1 MPKRSGGEIL
11 VAALRTNAVDALYCV
26 PGESYIAVLDALY
39 DAPSVRVVTCRHEAA
54 AANMAEADGKMTGR
68 PGVAFVTRGPG
79 ATHASIGVHTAMQDS
94 TPMLL
99 FVGQV
104 PRRLRGRDA
113 FQEVDYER
121 MFGGLAKWAVE
132 IDDARRIPEIV
143 ARAFGVAC
151 AGRPGPVVISLP
163 EDVSAERVD
172 AVDLGPTQ
180 TVHAHPNEDDLVAF
194 CTMLA
199 AAERPLVILGGSVWD
214 AEACAALRR
223 FAARSALAVAC
234 SFRRQALFDNR
245 DEHYVGDLG
254 YGVDPALALR
264 VRDADLIVAIGGRLG
279 DVPTGSYSL
288 IEAPR
293 PRQRLVHVHPDPL
306 ELGRV
311 FETALAINA
320 APTTFARALDRVPPI
335 DGTRWAESTRV
346 GRRAYQAYVQPPP
359 IESALD
365 LAAIVRFLSERL
377 PEDAFMTTG
386 AGNFSIW
393 PRRFFQYKRFG
404 TQLAPIAGAMA
415 YGVPAAV
422 AAKLRYPERIAVA
435 FAGDGDFMMS
445 GHELATAMQYGAA
458 IVVIVINNG
467 MLGTIRMHQEQHYPG
482 RTIATDLRNPDFVA
496 LARAYGA
503 HAALVERTT
512 DFAPAFE
519 AALASGRAALLELRV
534 DPDRITPSQT
544 LSGIRTRAGQA
555 EATLAEHRR

>member
-11 VAALRTNAVDALYCV
+11 VAALRTNGVDALYCV
-26 PGESYIAVLDALY
+26 PGESYIAALDALY
-39 DAPSVRVVTCRHEAA
+39 DAPGVRVVTCRHEAA

-113 FQEVDYER
+113 FQEVDYEK
-121 MFGGLAKWAVE
+121 MFGGLAKWAFE

-163 EDVSAERVD
+163 EDVLAEHVD

-180 TVHAHPNEDDLVAF
+180 TVHAYPSEDELVAF

-223 FAARSALAVAC
+223 FATRSALAVAC

-245 DEHYVGDLG
+245 DVHYVGDLG

-279 DVPTGSYSL
+279 DVPTGSYTL

-320 APTTFARALDRVPPI
+320 APTRFARALDRVPPI
-335 DGTRWAESTRV
+335 DGTRWAESTRA
-346 GRRAYQAYVQPPP
+346 GRRAYEAYVQPPP

-377 PEDAFMTTG
+377 PEDAFITTG

-393 PRRFFQYKRFG
+393 PRRFFQYKQLG

-422 AAKLRYPERIAVA
+422 AAKLRYPDRIAVA

-458 IVVIVINNG
+458 IVVLVINNG

-503 HAALVERTT
+503 HAALVERTA
-512 DFAPAFE
+512 DFAAAFE
-519 AALASGRAALLELRV
+519 AALASGRPALLEVRV

-544 LSGIRTRAGQA
+544 LSGIRARAGHA
-555 EATLAEHRR
+555 EPTLAEHRR

>member
-1 MPKRSGGEIL
+1 MTRSGGEIL
-11 VAALRTNAVDALYCV
+11 VAALRVNGVDAIYCV

-39 DAPSVRVVTCRHEAA
+39 DAPDVRVVTCRHEAA

-113 FQEVDYER
+113 FQEVDYEQ
-121 MFGGLAKWAVE
+121 MFGGLAKLVVE
-132 IDDARRIPEIV
+132 IDDARRIPEVIR
-143 ARAFGVAC
+143 RAFVTAL

-163 EDVSAERVD
+163 EDVLAERVELAD
-172 AVDLGPTQ
+172 IGAARA
-180 TVHAHPNEDDLVAF
+180 VHASPSEDDLVAF

-199 AAERPLVILGGSVWD
+199 AAERPLAILGGSVWD
-214 AEACAALRR
+214 AEACAAMRH
-223 FAARSALAVAC
+223 FAQRADLAVAC

-245 DEHYVGDLG
+245 DARYVGDLG
-254 YGVDPALALR
+254 YGVDPALAQR

-279 DVPTGSYSL
+279 DVPTGSYTL

-306 ELGRV
+306 ELGRI
-311 FETALAINA
+311 FETALPINA
-320 APTTFARALDRVPPI
+320 APTTFARSLDRVPPI
-335 DGTRWAESTRV
+335 DGSRWSGWTRDA
-346 GRRAYQAYVQPPP
+346 RRDYEAYIQPPP
-359 IESALD
+359 TQATLD
-365 LAAIVRFLSERL
+365 LATIVHFLSERL
-377 PEDAFMTTG
+377 PENAFITTG

-393 PRRFFQYKRFG
+393 PRRFFLYKRFG
-404 TQLAPIAGAMA
+404 TQLAPVAGAMA

-422 AAKLRYPERIAVA
+422 AAKLRHPDRVAVA

-445 GHELATAMQYGAA
+445 GHELATAMQYRAA
-458 IVVIVINNG
+458 IVVIVINNE
-467 MLGTIRMHQEQHYPG
+467 MLGTIRMHQERTYPS

-503 HAALVERTT
+503 HASLVERTA

-519 AALASGRAALLELRV
+519 AALASGLPALLELRV
-534 DPDRITPSQT
+534 DPEQITPSQT
-544 LSGIRTRAGQA
+544 LAKIREHAVRERAKSTRA
-555 EATLAEHRR
+555 

>member
-11 VAALRTNAVDALYCV
+11 VAALRTNGVDALYCV

-39 DAPSVRVVTCRHEAA
+39 DAPDVRVVACRHEAA

-104 PRRLRGRDA
+104 PRKLRGRDA
-113 FQEVDYER
+113 FQEVDYEK

-163 EDVSAERVD
+163 EDVLAERVD
-172 AVDLGPTQ
+172 AVDLGPTR
-180 TVHAHPNEDDLVAF
+180 TVHACPSEDDLVAF

-199 AAERPLVILGGSVWD
+199 TAERPLVILGGSVWD
-214 AEACAALRR
+214 AEACAALQR
-223 FAARSALAVAC
+223 FAGRSALAVAC

-245 DEHYVGDLG
+245 DQHYVGDLG

-279 DVPTGSYSL
+279 DVPTGSYTL

-320 APTTFARALDRVPPI
+320 APTSFARALDRVPPI
-335 DGTRWAESTRV
+335 DGTRWAESTRA
-346 GRRAYQAYVQPPP
+346 GRRAYEAYLQPPP

-377 PEDAFMTTG
+377 PEDAFIATG

-422 AAKLRYPERIAVA
+422 AAKLRYPDRIAVA

-458 IVVIVINNG
+458 IVVVVVNNG
-467 MLGTIRMHQEQHYPG
+467 MLGTIRMHQERHYPG
-482 RTIATDLRNPDFVA
+482 RTVATDLRNPDFVA

-503 HAALVERTT
+503 HAALVERTA

-519 AALASGRAALLELRV
+519 AALASGRPALLELRV

-544 LSGIRTRAGQA
+544 LSGIRAHAGHA
-555 EATLAEHRR
+555 

>member
-11 VAALRTNAVDALYCV
+11 VAALRTNGVDALYCV

-39 DAPSVRVVTCRHEAA
+39 DAPGVRVVTCRHEAA

-113 FQEVDYER
+113 FQEVDYEK
-121 MFGGLAKWAVE
+121 MFGGLAKWAFE

-163 EDVSAERVD
+163 EDGLAEHVD
-172 AVDLGPTQ
+172 AVDLGPTR
-180 TVHAHPNEDDLVAF
+180 TVHAYPSEDELVAF

-223 FAARSALAVAC
+223 FATRSALAVAC

-320 APTTFARALDRVPPI
+320 APTAFARALDRVPPI
-335 DGTRWAESTRV
+335 DGTRWAESTRA
-346 GRRAYQAYVQPPP
+346 GRRAYEAYVQPPP

-377 PEDAFMTTG
+377 PEDAFITTG

-393 PRRFFQYKRFG
+393 PRRFFQYKQFG

-422 AAKLRYPERIAVA
+422 AAKLRYPDRIAVA

-445 GHELATAMQYGAA
+445 GQELATAMQYGAA
-458 IVVIVINNG
+458 IVVVVINNG

-482 RTIATDLRNPDFVA
+482 RTIATDLCNPDFVA

-503 HAALVERTT
+503 HAALVERTA
-512 DFAPAFE
+512 DFAAAFE
-519 AALASGRAALLELRV
+519 AALASGRPALLELRV

-544 LSGIRTRAGQA
+544 LSGIRARAGHA
-555 EATLAEHRR
+555 

>member
-11 VAALRTNAVDALYCV
+11 VAALRTNGVDALYCV

-113 FQEVDYER
+113 FQEVDYEQ

-172 AVDLGPTQ
+172 AVDLGPTRA
-180 TVHAHPNEDDLVAF
+180 VHAYPNEDDLVAF

-279 DVPTGSYSL
+279 DVPTGSYTL

-311 FETALAINA
+311 FETVLAINA

-346 GRRAYQAYVQPPP
+346 GRRAYEAYVQPPP

-377 PEDAFMTTG
+377 PEDAFITTG

-422 AAKLRYPERIAVA
+422 AAKLRYPDRIAVA

-458 IVVIVINNG
+458 IVVVVINNG

-519 AALASGRAALLELRV
+519 AALASGRPALLELRV

-544 LSGIRTRAGQA
+544 LSGIRTRAG
-555 EATLAEHRR
+555 LL

>member
-11 VAALRTNAVDALYCV
+11 VAALRTNGVDALYCV

-39 DAPSVRVVTCRHEAA
+39 DAPGVRVVTCRHEAA

-113 FQEVDYER
+113 FQEVDYEQ
-121 MFGGLAKWAVE
+121 MFGGLAKWVVE

-172 AVDLGPTQ
+172 AVDLGPTR

-279 DVPTGSYSL
+279 DVPTGSYTL

-346 GRRAYQAYVQPPP
+346 GRRAYEAYLQPPP

-377 PEDAFMTTG
+377 PEDAFITTG

-422 AAKLRYPERIAVA
+422 AAKLRYPDRIAVA

-458 IVVIVINNG
+458 IVVVVINNG

-496 LARAYGA
+496 LGRTYGA
-503 HAALVERTT
+503 HAALVERTA

-519 AALASGRAALLELRV
+519 AALASGRPALLELRV

-544 LSGIRTRAGQA
+544 LSGIRTRAG
-555 EATLAEHRR
+555 LL

>member
-1 MPKRSGGEIL
+1 MARTGGEIL
-11 VAALRTNAVDALYCV
+11 VAALRVNGVDAIYCV
-26 PGESYIAVLDALY
+26 PGESYIAALDALY
-39 DAPSVRVVTCRHEAA
+39 DAPQIRVVTCRHEAA

-99 FVGQV
+99 FIGQV

-113 FQEVDYER
+113 FQEVNYEQ

-132 IDDARRIPEIV
+132 IDDPRRIPEIV
-143 ARAFGVAC
+143 HRAFVTAC
-151 AGRPGPVVISLP
+151 AGRPGPVVVSLP
-163 EDVSAERVD
+163 EDVLSERVD
-172 AVDLGPTQ
+172 VLDLGAARA
-180 TVHAHPNEDDLVAF
+180 VHASPSEEDLVAF
-194 CTMLA
+194 CRMLA

-214 AEACAALRR
+214 AEACAALRH
-223 FAARSALAVAC
+223 FAQRAELAVVC

-245 DEHYVGDLG
+245 NERYVGDLG
-254 YGVDPALALR
+254 YGVDPALAQR

-279 DVPTGSYSL
+279 DVPTGSYTL

-293 PRQRLVHVHPDPL
+293 PRQRLVHVHPDPM

-311 FETALAINA
+311 FETALPINA
-320 APTTFARALDRVPPI
+320 APTKFARALDRVPPI
-335 DGTRWAESTRV
+335 DGTRWAEWTRAA
-346 GRRAYQAYVQPPP
+346 RRDYEAYVQPPP
-359 IESALD
+359 AKGALD
-365 LAAIVRFLSERL
+365 LAAMVRFLSERL
-377 PEDAFMTTG
+377 PEDAFITTG

-393 PRRFFQYKRFG
+393 PRRFFLYKRFG
-404 TQLAPIAGAMA
+404 TQLAPVAGAMA
-415 YGVPAAV
+415 YGLPAAI

-467 MLGTIRMHQEQHYPG
+467 MLGTIRMHQERHYPS
-482 RTIATDLRNPDFVA
+482 RTIATGLRNPDFVA

-503 HAALVERTT
+503 HGALVERTA
-512 DFAPAFE
+512 DFPSAFE
-519 AALASGRAALLELRV
+519 AALASGLPALIELRV

-544 LSGIRTRAGQA
+544 LSEIR
-555 EATLAEHRR
+555 EHATHKRVQGEPFS